1 MIEDLKKRLLEGD
14 EEERRVAVEALGG
27 LREKEA
33 VLLLVSAL
41 GDKSWRVRKTSEE
54 ILEGFAG
61 EESLV
66 PALIG
71 SLRSE
76 DNAGMRNSAASV
88 LVRIGWSAI
97 PYLIETLKDVDKD
110 IRKFA
115 VDILGEIGDKT
126 AISPLVDALRDSD
139 DNVRSS
145 AAEALGKIG
154 GDEVV
159 NALVY
164 VLTNT
169 EDDIW
174 LRYSALE
181 ALGKTGSRMPIE
193 PIIMLLDEKLLR
205 KAAMD
210 ALAKS
215 CDPRAI
221 PHLVA
226 GLQDKSRGCREAAV
240 TGLNSIYKSLP
251 FQERL
256 TVDEEIRANANSHL
270 LTGLLDSPSIDI
282 KKGAV
287 VILGIMGGGAD
298 PAMIL
303 NLASD
308 ERMQDAVTDAFVKMG
323 EKGLE
328 VLTETFP
335 DADDKMR
342 SYICMV
348 IGKIGDKKGVNTL
361 TSALSDPYGHTRQS
375 AALAIAE
382 IGAIETLPLLVP
394 LLLDEFE
401 DVEEAA
407 VQAII
412 RLSKESQ
419 VEAVRSLL
427 DGIASREPRLRRNIT
442 AILGGIGSK
451 DALPAIISSLKDED
465 SDVRKA
471 AATAIGNLMLK
482 EGIDPLAIALADED
496 GQVRLAGVNALSRF
510 QSIEAGRLLALA
522 SDDTDIWVRCA
533 ALKGLSKIGDKNA
546 EKILSRAVMDEV
558 GVVAITAIE
567 SLFAMKG
574 VEAVET
580 VKKGLRHNNPD
591 VAWAAEKTLSKIAK

>member
-1 MIEDLKKRLLEGD
+1 MIEEIKKRLLEGD
-14 EEERRVAVEALGG
+14 EEARRVAVEALGCM
-27 LREKEA
+27 RDKEA
-33 VLLLVSAL
+33 IMLLVSAL
-41 GDKSWRVRKTSEE
+41 GDQSWRVRKTAEG
-54 ILEGFAG
+54 ILEGLAG

-71 SLRSE
+71 CLRSE

-115 VDILGEIGDKT
+115 ADILGEIGDRK

-181 ALGKTGSRMPIE
+181 ALGKTGCRMPIE
-193 PIIMLLDEKLLR
+193 PIIRLLDEKLLR

-215 CDPRAI
+215 CDPQVV

-226 GLQDKSRGCREAAV
+226 GLHDKSRGCREAAA

-256 TVDEEIRANANSHL
+256 TVDEQIRANAEPGL
-270 LTGLLDSPSIDI
+270 LTGLLDSPSIDV

-287 VILGIMGGGAD
+287 VVLGIMGGGAD

-303 NLASD
+303 DLASD

-323 EKGLE
+323 EKGVE

-335 DADDKMR
+335 GADDKMR
-342 SYICMV
+342 SYICRA
-348 IGKIGDKKGVNTL
+348 IGKIGDKKGVSTL
-361 TSALSDPYGHTRQS
+361 ASALSDPYGHTRQS

-382 IGAIETLPLLVP
+382 IGAIETLPLLIP
-394 LLLDEFE
+394 LLLDEYE
-401 DVEEAA
+401 DVEAAA
-407 VQAII
+407 VQAVI

-419 VEAVRSLL
+419 GEAVRSLL

-442 AILGGIGSK
+442 AILGGTGSK
-451 DALPAIISSLKDED
+451 DALSAIISSLKDED

-471 AATAIGNLMLK
+471 AATAIGNLMIK
-482 EGIDPLAIALADED
+482 EGIDHLAIALADED

-510 QSIEAGRLLALA
+510 QCIEAGRLLALA

-533 ALKGLSKIGDKNA
+533 ALKGLSKIGDENA

-580 VKKGLRHNNPD
+580 IKKGLRHNNPD
-591 VAWAAEKTLSKIAK
+591 VAWAAEKTLSRIAK